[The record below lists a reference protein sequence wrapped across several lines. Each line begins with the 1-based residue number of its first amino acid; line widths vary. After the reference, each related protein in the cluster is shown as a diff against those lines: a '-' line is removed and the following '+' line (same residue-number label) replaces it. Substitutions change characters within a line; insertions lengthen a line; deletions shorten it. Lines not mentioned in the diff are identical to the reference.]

1 MEVKLGQMVQDIDGK
16 TLKSWM
22 DSKKKM
28 IIVDARD
35 PKDYK
40 KAHIPGAVSL
50 LNVETEKKA
59 PHLLKNDTPI
69 VVYSNDENCPA
80 SGLVAKK
87 LDSLGYAPVY
97 DYNPS
102 YADWVKLGYA
112 VDNKLP
118 KRGYSGK
125 W

>member
-1 MEVKLGQMVQDIDGK
+1 MVFDIDGK
-16 TLKSWM
+16 TLKSWI
-22 DSKKKM
+22 DNNKEI

-40 KAHIPGAVSL
+40 KAHIPGAVPL
-50 LNVETEKKA
+50 LNAEVEKKA
-59 PHLLKNDTPI
+59 SEILRKNTPV

-87 LDSLGYAPVY
+87 LDNLGYYPVY

-102 YADWVKLGYA
+102 YADWLKLGYP
-112 VDNKLP
+112 VENN
-118 KRGYSGK
+118 
-125 W
+125 